1 MPSDCHRAVYTLPRF
16 SKRNYA
22 VLMKTIHTSL
32 TFDTSDVAKYRFHT
46 LMIFY
51 KHGLKA
57 TQDAFGVKKSTLYD
71 WKSLYE
77 QSGKKLSSL
86 VPKSTRPKTTRSMN
100 IDWRLESFI
109 RSFRETYGNI
119 SKYKIKPFLDEYAKS
134 LGTDSYSN
142 GKIGKI
148 LKRRNYFFEAKRKI
162 RRKKSSL
169 VPRIKRGPK
178 ESLPGYIEMDSIT
191 LYVAGKRLYFI
202 SIIDVVTKFAFCK
215 LIPSLSSKPTKE
227 ALIFFRRLYPYLVRV
242 VQTDNGHEFL
252 GEFQHYLEE
261 EKLPQQ
267 FIYPRSPQIN
277 GVVERFNR
285 TVQEEFINRCDELY
299 FDLEA
304 FSEKMVKYLT
314 WYNTKRPH
322 HSLKLQTPE
331 SYLKTFIQSPKSM

>member
-32 TFDTSDVAKYRFHT
+32 TFDTSDVAKYRFHVLT
-46 LMIFY
+46 IFY

-57 TQDAFGVKKSTLYD
+57 VQDAFEVKKSTLYD
-71 WKSLYE
+71 WKRTYE
-77 QSGKKLSSL
+77 GSGKRLASL
-86 VPKSTRPKTTRSMN
+86 VPKSTRPKTTRSMI

-109 RSFRETYGNI
+109 RSFRETYGNL
-119 SKYKIKPFLDEYAKS
+119 SKYKIKPFLDEYAKN
-134 LGTDSYSN
+134 LGVPSYSN

-148 LKRRNYFFEAKRKI
+148 IKRRNYFFEAKRKVR
-162 RRKKSSL
+162 RRKAPLTARLKRS
-169 VPRIKRGPK
+169 PR
-178 ESLPGYIEMDSIT
+178 ESLPGYIETDSIT
-191 LYVAGKRLYFI
+191 LYVLGKKLYFI
-202 SIIDVVTKFAFCK
+202 SVIDVVTKFAFCK
-215 LIPSLSSKPTKE
+215 LIPTLASRYTKE
-227 ALIFFRRLYPYLVRV
+227 ALEEFRGLYTYRLRV

-252 GEFQHYLEE
+252 GEFQHHLEE
-261 EKLPQQ
+261 ERLLQY
-267 FIYPRSPQIN
+267 FIYPRSPKIN

-304 FSEKMVKYLT
+304 FSQKLTNYLT

-322 HSLKLQTPE
+322 HSLKLETPVG
-331 SYLKTFIQSPKSM
+331 YLRKFTQSPKST